1 MFIRDLLIE
10 AIILKLNKA
19 DNSLMMYLEDILL
32 SVSVWTVS
40 KISMLLDLVLKNV
53 YNMSF

>member
-53 YNMSF
+53 